1 MGRYSYLLVG
11 SEKSMDESFGSTCH
25 GSGRMMSRK
34 QAIKT
39 ARGRDIRK
47 ELLEKGIVVKAREVE
62 LLAEEMSEAYK
73 DVSDVVEVCE
83 KAGLS
88 LIVAKLRPVGV
99 IKG

>member
-1 MGRYSYLLVG
+1 M
-11 SEKSMDESFGSTCH
+11 EESFGSTCH

-39 ARGRDIRK
+39 ARGRNIRK

>member
-1 MGRYSYLLVG
+1 M
-11 SEKSMDESFGSTCH
+11 EESFGSTCH

-47 ELLEKGIVVKAREVE
+47 ELLEKGIVVRAREVE

>member
-1 MGRYSYLLVG
+1 M
-11 SEKSMDESFGSTCH
+11 EESFGSTCH

>member
-1 MGRYSYLLVG
+1 
-11 SEKSMDESFGSTCH
+11 
-25 GSGRMMSRK
+25 
-34 QAIKT
+34 
-39 ARGRDIRK
+39 
-47 ELLEKGIVVKAREVE
+47 
-62 LLAEEMSEAYK
+62 MSEAYK

>member
-1 MGRYSYLLVG
+1 
-11 SEKSMDESFGSTCH
+11 
-25 GSGRMMSRK
+25 MSRK

-47 ELLEKGIVVKAREVE
+47 ELLEKGIVVRAREVE

>member
-1 MGRYSYLLVG
+1 
-11 SEKSMDESFGSTCH
+11 MDESFGSTCH